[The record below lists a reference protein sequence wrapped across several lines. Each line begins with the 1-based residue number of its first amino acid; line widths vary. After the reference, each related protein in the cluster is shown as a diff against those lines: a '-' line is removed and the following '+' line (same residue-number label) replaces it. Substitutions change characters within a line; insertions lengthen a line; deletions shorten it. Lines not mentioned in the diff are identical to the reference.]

1 MLVSTNDGGINV
13 VNLPIKLASGI
24 GPSLHRIVDAVPDT
38 SFDPPVIPIGDAGA
52 LAIALGQIL
61 PGCAG
66 SKNPENAVDGGAM
79 VQTGSPTF
87 GAFTVALRWEQ
98 WLEALPLLVS

>member
-1 MLVSTNDGGINV
+1 M

-24 GPSLHRIVDAVPDT
+24 GLSLQRIVDTVPDT

-52 LAIALGQIL
+52 LAIAFGQVL
-61 PGCAG
+61 PGCTG

-79 VQTGSPTF
+79 VKTGSPTF
-87 GAFTVALRWEQ
+87 GAFAVALGWDQ
-98 WLEALPLLVS
+98 WLEALPLVVG